1 MTAERQGIALG
12 EMMMVAAHAWDIT
25 GAAAAGCRT
34 AFIARPGKVL
44 NPAGSQPDPTGS
56 RSKSQF
62 CNVNLVAYCS
72 IIIVLQW

>member
-1 MTAERQGIALG
+1 MTAERHGIALG

-44 NPAGSQPDPTGS
+44 NPAGSQPDLIGDD
-56 RSKSQF
+56 
-62 CNVNLVAYCS
+62 
-72 IIIVLQW
+72 LQDFAAKLLAGRQA